1 MFRNPEFRGN
11 NENKE
16 RSGIVR
22 YIDNNENIE
31 STILF
36 GCFDIKHN
44 KERSGIVRYKYNNEK
59 PNIIE
64 KKERSGIVR
73 YKLKNEN
80 EEVKNNDENE
90 EEKDNKKDSI
100 GKNNEVYEKIN
111 IISLKDLD
119 ISIYYKLLYQIYSN
133 WYSTTYKGKNKETGK
148 LVMITKIP
156 KLSIEKDLIN
166 FFNKL
171 NKLQSVN
178 HIITIYDQNEY
189 FYVVEDYLLAN
200 LSDSIKASIEK
211 EIKLFHIQKI
221 ILKLKEI
228 FEELNNNK
236 IICGGFELEKIGFSS
251 FFDDWNLKISPTMFL
266 NSLYLFD
273 KEKIND
279 SLNEIPILTS
289 PELFNRDNTLDKSD
303 IWSLGVLIYYLT
315 FNEYPF
321 KGKFDFD
328 NFQKRFTTNL
338 KTLQDKELADLLSKT
353 LKVNINER
361 ITFNDFFNH
370 SFLTNNYEDVK
381 SIKKLEEKLK
391 RKEKEIEELKRN
403 YMILIGKKK

>member
-1 MFRNPEFRGN
+1 MLRNSEFRGN

-22 YIDNNENIE
+22 YKDNNENKE

-36 GCFDIKHN
+36 GCFDIKDN
-44 KERSGIVRYKYNNEK
+44 KERSGIVRYKYINEE
-59 PNIIE
+59 PNIIK

-73 YKLKNEN
+73 YKIKNEN
-80 EEVKNNDENE
+80 EEVKNNDEYE
-90 EEKDNKKDSI
+90 EEKDNKKDLI

-111 IISLKDLD
+111 VISLKDLD

-148 LVMITKIP
+148 LVMITKIQ
-156 KLSIEKDLIN
+156 KLSIEKDLIS

-171 NKLQSVN
+171 NKLQSLN

-189 FYVVEDYLLAN
+189 FFVVEDYLLAN
-200 LSDSIKASIEK
+200 LSDSIKSSIEK
-211 EIKLFHIQKI
+211 DIKLFHIQKI
-221 ILKLKEI
+221 LLQLKEI

-251 FFDDWNLKISPTMFL
+251 FFDDWKLKISPTMFL
-266 NSLYLFD
+266 NSLFIFD
-273 KEKIND
+273 NENFNN
-279 SLNEIPILTS
+279 SVNEIPILTS
-289 PELFNRDNTLDKSD
+289 PELFNRDNKLDKSD

-315 FNEYPF
+315 FNDYPF
-321 KGKFDFD
+321 KGKFDFE

-338 KTLQDKELADLLSKT
+338 KTLQDENLADLLSKT
-353 LKVNINER
+353 LKVNLNER
-361 ITFNDFFNH
+361 ITLNDFFNH
-370 SFLTNNYEDVK
+370 SFLTNNYEDEE

-391 RKEKEIEELKRN
+391 RKEKEIVELKRN